1 MIYGLIGFIIGA
13 GLLFV
18 LSYILPKGRIK
29 RHNDELDK
37 EEQAQSAR
45 IEAIRKSADLEAIR
59 AENLKIKY
67 DADFAV
73 LDEKKNSIKNEIDIT
88 KQSAEKMAQSYYNEK
103 IAEAEKLIQKAIDTM
118 EVSLERE
125 ASAKQKAHFALIDL
139 LDKEY
144 QELREDATAELS
156 EAIRSA
162 RAELDALTSTLGF
175 LKSCVDSAT
184 EENKRAKLEAE
195 AKNFYRIVVSK
206 EDAEEIAK
214 IRSIEPYLRNAE
226 VLNKVIWTYYYKT
239 PANDMLNRVIG
250 KEQKTG
256 IYKITNVNDGMV
268 YVGQAVSIKDRWLT
282 HIKRGIAAENGGR
295 VKLYP
300 AMYEQGV
307 ENFTFEILE
316 ECLPEELNDKEKYW
330 IDFYNGVEYGYN
342 MKL

>member
-1 MIYGLIGFIIGA
+1 MIYGLIGFLIGA
-13 GLLFV
+13 GLLFI

-29 RHNDELDK
+29 KHNDELDK

-162 RAELDALTSTLGF
+162 RAELDVLTSTLGF

-195 AKNFYRIVVSK
+195 AKNFYRIVISK

-214 IRSIEPYLRNAE
+214 IRSIELYN
-226 VLNKVIWTYYYKT
+226 NKSK
-239 PANDMLNRVIG
+239 
-250 KEQKTG
+250 
-256 IYKITNVNDGMV
+256 
-268 YVGQAVSIKDRWLT
+268 
-282 HIKRGIAAENGGR
+282 
-295 VKLYP
+295 
-300 AMYEQGV
+300 
-307 ENFTFEILE
+307 
-316 ECLPEELNDKEKYW
+316 
-330 IDFYNGVEYGYN
+330 
-342 MKL
+342 

>member
-1 MIYGLIGFIIGA
+1 MIYGLIGFLIGA
-13 GLLFV
+13 SLLFI

-144 QELREDATAELS
+144 QELQNLHHILFLDFLRGSLLNQQISGSPQFAQIELVLLYLIHHYAS
-156 EAIRSA
+156 LS
-162 RAELDALTSTLGF
+162 F
-175 LKSCVDSAT
+175 L
-184 EENKRAKLEAE
+184 
-195 AKNFYRIVVSK
+195 
-206 EDAEEIAK
+206 
-214 IRSIEPYLRNAE
+214 
-226 VLNKVIWTYYYKT
+226 
-239 PANDMLNRVIG
+239 
-250 KEQKTG
+250 
-256 IYKITNVNDGMV
+256 
-268 YVGQAVSIKDRWLT
+268 
-282 HIKRGIAAENGGR
+282 
-295 VKLYP
+295 
-300 AMYEQGV
+300 
-307 ENFTFEILE
+307 LE
-316 ECLPEELNDKEKYW
+316 ECMIK
-330 IDFYNGVEYGYN
+330 
-342 MKL
+342 

>member
-1 MIYGLIGFIIGA
+1 
-13 GLLFV
+13 
-18 LSYILPKGRIK
+18 
-29 RHNDELDK
+29 
-37 EEQAQSAR
+37 
-45 IEAIRKSADLEAIR
+45 
-59 AENLKIKY
+59 
-67 DADFAV
+67 
-73 LDEKKNSIKNEIDIT
+73 
-88 KQSAEKMAQSYYNEK
+88 MAQSYYNEK

-125 ASAKQKAHFALIDL
+125 ASAKQKAHFALINL

-156 EAIRSA
+156 SA

-195 AKNFYRIVVSK
+195 AKNFYRIVISK

-256 IYKITNVNDGMV
+256 IYKITNINDGMV

-282 HIKRGIAAENGGR
+282 HIKRGIGAENGGR

-330 IDFYNGVEYGYN
+330 IDFYNGVVYGYN

>member
-1 MIYGLIGFIIGA
+1 MIYGLIGFLIGA
-13 GLLFV
+13 SLLFI

-29 RHNDELDK
+29 KHNDELDK

-103 IAEAEKLIQKAIDTM
+103 IAEAEKSIQKAIDTM

-162 RAELDALTSTLGF
+162 RVELDALTSTLGF

-195 AKNFYRIVVSK
+195 AKNFYRIVISK
-206 EDAEEIAK
+206 EDAEENYDW
-214 IRSIEPYLRNAE
+214 S
-226 VLNKVIWTYYYKT
+226 
-239 PANDMLNRVIG
+239 D
-250 KEQKTG
+250 
-256 IYKITNVNDGMV
+256 
-268 YVGQAVSIKDRWLT
+268 
-282 HIKRGIAAENGGR
+282 
-295 VKLYP
+295 
-300 AMYEQGV
+300 
-307 ENFTFEILE
+307 
-316 ECLPEELNDKEKYW
+316 
-330 IDFYNGVEYGYN
+330 
-342 MKL
+342 